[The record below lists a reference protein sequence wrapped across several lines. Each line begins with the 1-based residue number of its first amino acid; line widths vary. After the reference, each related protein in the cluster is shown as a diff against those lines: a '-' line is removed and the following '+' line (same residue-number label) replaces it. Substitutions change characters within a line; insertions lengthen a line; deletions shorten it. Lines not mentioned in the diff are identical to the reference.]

1 MKRIFT
7 MAVMLGLAAPV
18 ISTEYYVEKGGN
30 NDNPGT
36 RMQPFKTIQKAVEF
50 MQPGDSCTVSRG
62 LYRECLRPARSG
74 KAGAPILIQAASN
87 ETVTLA
93 GVDEGTGWQ
102 PSTNQT
108 YRIKAETVLQVLVD
122 EIPALSCKTFP
133 QLTSG
138 GKPVWFHDVADGF
151 VYIRLPGGKAPD
163 AHNIDIQTR
172 AWGLDASGVNHF
184 ELRGFNLKGCGVN
197 LAGSRSCRLVNCHL
211 WWSGDWSKTPLKVFG
226 LTNGLPCTAAVVMGG
241 SENEILD
248 SSIIGNAGIAVAM
261 TSGSENN
268 RLVNSLLR
276 GREPCSVD
284 MPAILVQG
292 IAPVIRNV
300 TVMDYAGGA
309 LLCSNVLNARIENN
323 DFHHLGASRTNA
335 CMVRLMGDG
344 KGTVLAWNWI
354 HDNVSVRGEGV
365 RFEGDV
371 ENYVVRQ
378 NVVWGHDGAALKLA
392 GSSRFN
398 YIVNNTCTMNGSG
411 IDAGLEAKH
420 NDFRETRILNNILV
434 APVWPSCGGQPP
446 AKVIWKNNYTGSAPG
461 FVDETNRNFSLRT
474 GSPCIDAGLE
484 EPEMT
489 DEYTGRLPDMGAYEA
504 GGGFP
509 QPGCRVLES
518 ANKVIPP
525 QVKLILESGT
535 DGAEIRYTLDGRNP
549 DQTSL
554 LYTGAVPVIYGA
566 MVKAKA
572 FLSGMEESS
581 TFEVHVRQIE

>member
-1 MKRIFT
+1 MKKMFT
-7 MAVMLGLAAPV
+7 MAVILGLAVPV
-18 ISTEYYVEKGGN
+18 FSTEYYVEKGGN
-30 NDNPGT
+30 DDNPGT
-36 RMQPFKTIQKAVEF
+36 RMQPFRTIQKAVEL

-62 LYRECLRPARSG
+62 LYRECLRPVRSG
-74 KAGAPILIQAASN
+74 KAGSPILIQAASN

-93 GVDEGTGWQ
+93 GVDEATGWQ
-102 PSTNQT
+102 QSTNQA
-108 YRIKAETVLQVLVD
+108 YRIKVETVMQVLVD
-122 EIPALSCKTFP
+122 GFPALSCRSFP

-138 GKPVWFHDVADGF
+138 ERPVWFHDVENGF
-151 VYIRLPGGKAPD
+151 VYVRMPGGEAP
-163 AHNIDIQTR
+163 HGRHIEIQTR
-172 AWGLDASGVNHF
+172 AWGLDAGGVDYF

-197 LAGSRSCRLVNCHL
+197 LAGSRSCRLLDCHL
-211 WWSGDWSKTPLKVFG
+211 WWSGDWSRTPLKVFG
-226 LTNGLPCTAAVVMGG
+226 LTNGLPCAAAVVMGG
-241 SENEILD
+241 GENEMLD
-248 SSIIGNAGIAVAM
+248 SSIIGNIGFAVVM

-276 GREPCSVD
+276 GWERCSGEA
-284 MPAILVQG
+284 PAILVQG

-323 DFHHLGASRTNA
+323 DFHHLGAGRTNA
-335 CMVRLMGDG
+335 SMVRLMGDG

-354 HDNVSVRGEGV
+354 HDNASVQGEGI
-365 RFEGDV
+365 RFDGAV

-378 NVVWGHDGAALKLA
+378 NVIWGNSGTAVALE

-411 IDAGLEAKH
+411 IDAGSGAQN

-434 APVWPSCGGQPP
+434 GPVWPSCGGHPP
-446 AKVIWKNNYTGSAPG
+446 AKVAWKSNYTGSTPG

-474 GSPCIDAGLE
+474 GSPCVDAGQE

-489 DEYTGRLPDMGAYEA
+489 DEYTGRLPDMGAYET
-504 GGGFP
+504 GSGFP
-509 QPGCRVLES
+509 RPGCRVLES

-549 DQTSL
+549 DQSSL

-566 MVKAKA
+566 MVKARA
-572 FLSGMEESS
+572 FLSGMEDSS